1 MNSSINKHVK
11 TVQAKKK
18 RGKKSNQK
26 IKDRIL
32 AKPSE
37 NESSTSTKNKQQQPL
52 VKKQPANHIPS
63 NSSSN
68 ESFGRHNEN
77 EKNYSIED
85 PADEENA
92 GGFTSEEEEQES
104 REDYRRGGYHPVKIG
119 DLFLQRYH
127 VIRKIGW
134 GHFSTVWL
142 CFDFED
148 KRYVALK
155 IVKSATNFTET
166 AKDEIKILKAVRDT
180 DPSDPK
186 RNKTVQ
192 LLNDFKITG
201 VNGTHVCMVFEVLG
215 HNLLKLIIKS
225 QYRGIPYENVR
236 TIIRQVLEG
245 LDYLHSKCQIIH
257 TDIKPE
263 NVLLCVDEIY
273 VSKIANE
280 ATEMISNG
288 TKLPSSLISTAPEEF
303 QQQLTTGK
311 LSKTKKKKLK
321 KKAKLQNELIRL
333 RMEHLQ
339 QENEKK
345 YKSSC
350 GVDGDHSN
358 SNEAS
363 SSVSTSAC
371 IIEESLDEEISSI
384 AIINGSKLD
393 IETSS
398 VKASENSEKKQI
410 RNNDENSNENVNE
423 DSIKMKSITI
433 SPTQQLNKETII
445 MKQNGIN
452 EGMPS
457 IQNSGL
463 LKENSDQLNLDPA
476 FDICDFEVKI
486 ADLGNACWVDKHFTE
501 DIQTRQYRSLEVIIG
516 AGYDTSAD
524 IWSTA
529 CMAFELATGDYLF
542 EPHAGDNYDRDD
554 DHLAHIIELLGPI
567 PREIALA
574 GRLSH
579 ALFTKRGE
587 LRNITGLKPWALVDV
602 LTEKYEWSLE
612 QAVEFES
619 FLKPM
624 LHYDPTK
631 RATATE
637 CLEHLWLCKN
647 KR

>member
-26 IKDRIL
+26 IKELIL
-32 AKPSE
+32 AKTSE

-52 VKKQPANHIPS
+52 VKKQSTNHIPS

-68 ESFGRHNEN
+68 ESFGHN

-85 PADEENA
+85 PAEDNV

-142 CFDFED
+142 CFDFEE

-245 LDYLHSKCQIIH
+245 LDYLHTKCQIIH

-263 NVLLCVDEIY
+263 NVLLCVDEMY

-303 QQQLTTGK
+303 QQQLPTGK

-333 RMEHLQ
+333 RMEHLK

-345 YKSSC
+345 FKSD
-350 GVDGDHSN
+350 VDGEHSF

-363 SSVSTSAC
+363 SFTTSVC
-371 IIEESLDEEISSI
+371 NVEESLNEDASTIV
-384 AIINGSKLD
+384 AMNGSKKSD
-393 IETSS
+393 SISENT
-398 VKASENSEKKQI
+398 SENSDKNQI
-410 RNNDENSNENVNE
+410 SNNDENSNESCENINE
-423 DSIKMKSITI
+423 ECTKTKSKTPLPAQN
-433 SPTQQLNKETII
+433 SNKENNIL

-452 EGMPS
+452 EEMLS
-457 IQNSGL
+457 IQNPSL
-463 LKENSDQLNLDPA
+463 LKDDLKDDQLYFDPA
-476 FDICDFEVKI
+476 FDICDFDVKI

-501 DIQTRQYRSLEVIIG
+501 GTI
-516 AGYDTSAD
+516 
-524 IWSTA
+524 
-529 CMAFELATGDYLF
+529 
-542 EPHAGDNYDRDD
+542 
-554 DHLAHIIELLGPI
+554 
-567 PREIALA
+567 
-574 GRLSH
+574 
-579 ALFTKRGE
+579 
-587 LRNITGLKPWALVDV
+587 
-602 LTEKYEWSLE
+602 
-612 QAVEFES
+612 
-619 FLKPM
+619 
-624 LHYDPTK
+624 
-631 RATATE
+631 
-637 CLEHLWLCKN
+637 
-647 KR
+647 

>member
-1 MNSSINKHVK
+1 MNTSINKHVK

-26 IKDRIL
+26 IKELIL
-32 AKPSE
+32 AKTSSE
-37 NESSTSTKNKQQQPL
+37 NESSTSVKNKQQQPL
-52 VKKQPANHIPS
+52 VKKQPSNHVPS

-68 ESFGRHNEN
+68 ESFGNN
-77 EKNYSIED
+77 DKKYSIDD
-85 PADEENA
+85 PAEEENL
-92 GGFTSEEEEQES
+92 SEEEEQES

-119 DLFLQRYH
+119 DLFMQRYH

-155 IVKSATNFTET
+155 IVKSASNFTET

-201 VNGTHVCMVFEVLG
+201 VNGTHICMVFEVLG

-245 LDYLHSKCQIIH
+245 LDYLHTKCQIIH

-280 ATEMISNG
+280 ATEMVSNG

-303 QQQLTTGK
+303 QQQALTGK

-339 QENEKK
+339 QENEKNEIK
-345 YKSSC
+345 KCKSSC
-350 GVDGDHSN
+350 DVDCEH

-363 SSVSTSAC
+363 SSVTTSVC
-371 IIEESLDEEISSI
+371 NVEESLDEENSSTVI
-384 AIINGSKLD
+384 TNGKS
-393 IETSS
+393 EMSS
-398 VKASENSEKKQI
+398 SSEKASDNSDKDQT
-410 RNNDENSNENVNE
+410 RNNEENL
-423 DSIKMKSITI
+423 IKIEESTNIKNKVIIPIQKS
-433 SPTQQLNKETII
+433 NKEQI
-445 MKQNGIN
+445 NGIN
-452 EGMPS
+452 EEITS
-457 IQNSGL
+457 DFLKNNS
-463 LKENSDQLNLDPA
+463 EQPQLDPA
-476 FDICDFEVKI
+476 FDICDDFDVKI

-501 DIQTRQYRSLEVIIG
+501 G
-516 AGYDTSAD
+516 
-524 IWSTA
+524 
-529 CMAFELATGDYLF
+529 
-542 EPHAGDNYDRDD
+542 
-554 DHLAHIIELLGPI
+554 
-567 PREIALA
+567 EILM
-574 GRLSH
+574 LYS
-579 ALFTKRGE
+579 F
-587 LRNITGLKPWALVDV
+587 ITNC
-602 LTEKYEWSLE
+602 
-612 QAVEFES
+612 F
-619 FLKPM
+619 M
-624 LHYDPTK
+624 L
-631 RATATE
+631 
-637 CLEHLWLCKN
+637 
-647 KR
+647 

>member
-1 MNSSINKHVK
+1 MNSNINKHVK

-26 IKDRIL
+26 IKELIL
-32 AKPSE
+32 AKASE
-37 NESSTSTKNKQQQPL
+37 TESTTKNKQEQPL
-52 VKKQPANHIPS
+52 AKKSTSNHIPS

-68 ESFGRHNEN
+68 ESFGNQ
-77 EKNYSIED
+77 KNYSIDD
-85 PADEENA
+85 PADEENIG

-142 CFDFED
+142 CFDFEE

-166 AKDEIKILKAVRDT
+166 AKDEIKILKTVRDT
-180 DPSDPK
+180 DPLDPK

-245 LDYLHSKCQIIH
+245 LDYLHTKCQIIH

-263 NVLLCVDEIY
+263 NVLLCVDDVY
-273 VSKIANE
+273 VGKIADE

-288 TKLPSSLISTAPEEF
+288 VKLPSSLISTAPEEF
-303 QQQLTTGK
+303 QQQAPSTGK

-321 KKAKLQNELIRL
+321 KKAKLQNELTRL
-333 RMEHLQ
+333 RLEHLQ
-339 QENEKK
+339 HEHEKK
-345 YKSSC
+345 VKT
-350 GVDGDHSN
+350 
-358 SNEAS
+358 
-363 SSVSTSAC
+363 STDEQC
-371 IIEESLDEEISSI
+371 NIEESPEDDTPSSS
-384 AIINGSKLD
+384 AINGISLKSDVTLEN
-393 IETSS
+393 IL
-398 VKASENSEKKQI
+398 ENSDNQKV
-410 RNNDENSNENVNE
+410 DNE
-423 DSIKMKSITI
+423 DSNKSNDVTNEEEDTVNDAVN
-433 SPTQQLNKETII
+433 SPDKSEKSSEMIVPTE
-445 MKQNGIN
+445 NGVIIN
-452 EGMPS
+452 EDLSSTRQQSVTVTNS
-457 IQNSGL
+457 IQQS
-463 LKENSDQLNLDPA
+463 DPA
-476 FDICDFEVKI
+476 FEVCDFDVKI

-542 EPHAGDNYDRDD
+542 EPHAGENYDRDD

-567 PREIALA
+567 PKEIALS

-587 LRNITGLKPWALVDV
+587 LRNISGLKPWALVDV
-602 LTEKYEWSLE
+602 LTEKYEWSVE
-612 QAVEFES
+612 QALEFES

-624 LHYDPTK
+624 LAYDPAK
-631 RATATE
+631 RATAAS
-637 CLEHLWLCKN
+637 CLEHPWIQKN
-647 KR
+647 IKR